1 MHRAA
6 PVPTP
11 IRAREPPPTLPTQA
25 NSDARSPHSRTA
37 GHRAPAVLVPIRS
50 HELPHSER
58 RSVELAVPRVPTP
71 TPSREPPPPPA
82 HSGELPRTG
91 PWPPARAAHKLRFL
105 ARGET
110 GKSLHSPHAQ
120 AATHELR
127 HTTNLGPAPPSVNP
141 ATPFPPPKP
150 EGHAPPHRT
159 AYPAHH
165 APLRPARKPGSTGT
179 AHPQPRGATPQTA
192 PARPPPTNSGM
203 PPRNPSGRPDLPG
216 NDLGESFVT
225 KSGRSSSGGGE
236 WGRHRAAPGREG
248 IRRVGLP
255 LSLSAL
261 TWHDPPSTASY

>member
-58 RSVELAVPRVPTP
+58 RSVELAAPRVPTP
-71 TPSREPPPPPA
+71 TPSREPPPPCPLRRTPTYRPVAPGARGTQTPVPRARGDREVPA
-82 HSGELPRTG
+82 LAPRTG
-91 PWPPARAAHKLRFL
+91 RHARTPAYDQPRARATLSEPRDTL
-105 ARGET
+105 
-110 GKSLHSPHAQ
+110 
-120 AATHELR
+120 
-127 HTTNLGPAPPSVNP
+127 
-141 ATPFPPPKP
+141 PPPKP

-203 PPRNPSGRPDLPG
+203 APWNPSGRPDLPG